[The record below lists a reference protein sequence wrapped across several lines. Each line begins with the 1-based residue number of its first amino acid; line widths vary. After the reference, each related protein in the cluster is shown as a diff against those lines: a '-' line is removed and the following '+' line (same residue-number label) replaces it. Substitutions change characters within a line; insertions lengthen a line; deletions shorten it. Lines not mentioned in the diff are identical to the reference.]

1 MDIFCII
8 WWFEVKEEN
17 IKSTVFTNRITGA
30 LIRAVLTKTKWVN
43 VGGSGLHIVGN
54 WTLRQILCFLC
65 NYGKIMMSFL

>member
-30 LIRAVLTKTKWVN
+30 LIRAVLTKTQWVN

-54 WTLRQILCFLC
+54 
-65 NYGKIMMSFL
+65 